1 MASNDE
7 IYCTSTKLLFRRI
20 DNNVLN
26 KLLKSQEIMKYKYSS
41 IKLLI
46 GQTSTTNVTNQSIK
60 I

>member
-26 KLLKSQEIMKYKYSS
+26 KLLKSQAIMKYKYSS

-46 GQTSTTNVTNQSIK
+46 GQTSTTNK
-60 I
+60 PKY